1 MNVAVTEVQVF
12 VKETN
17 GDEAWAKATRKQRR
31 EAFAACL
38 AALYIAKNFFHHVAL
53 CVDIY

>member
-1 MNVAVTEVQVF
+1 MQVF